1 MKTGWRKVRARFEA
15 LRYLLAAALAICPS
29 VLFAQAGTAPAENRT
44 PSWATALPG
53 YWVSLITQNW
63 RMRMV
68 TPAKGDY
75 VGIPLT
81 VQAAGTADAWDPAKD
96 TADGQ
101 QCRPYGAA
109 AIMLR
114 PERLHMSWQDSNNLV
129 MDIDAGMQKRIFHF
143 GGHPDATVQPTWQGY
158 SSAVWVART
167 TPRFV
172 RAPVDAQYL
181 HVTTTRML
189 PGYLRQNGIPYSGNA
204 TLTEDYD
211 LDRVSDQELYLVV
224 TNTVSDPVDLDY
236 PLILTAIFQ
245 RQWSDAGWLPTVCS
259 AIW

>member
-1 MKTGWRKVRARFEA
+1 M
-15 LRYLLAAALAICPS
+15 LL
-29 VLFAQAGTAPAENRT
+29 AQAGPAAPETRA
-44 PSWATALPG
+44 PSWAPALSG

-81 VQAAGTADAWDPAKD
+81 VQAARIADAWDPAKD
-96 TADGQ
+96 SADGQ
-101 QCRPYGAA
+101 ACRSYGAA

-114 PERLHMSWQDSNNLV
+114 PERLHMTWQDSRTLV

-143 GGHPDATVQPTWQGY
+143 GGRADPTAEPSWQGY
-158 SSAVWVART
+158 SSAAWVPRT
-167 TPRFV
+167 TPGFV

-181 HVTTTRML
+181 HITTTRML

-211 LDRVSDQELYLVV
+211 LDQVSDQELYLVV

-245 RQWSDAGWLPTVCS
+245 KQFSDAGWHPTPCS
-259 AIW
+259 SLW